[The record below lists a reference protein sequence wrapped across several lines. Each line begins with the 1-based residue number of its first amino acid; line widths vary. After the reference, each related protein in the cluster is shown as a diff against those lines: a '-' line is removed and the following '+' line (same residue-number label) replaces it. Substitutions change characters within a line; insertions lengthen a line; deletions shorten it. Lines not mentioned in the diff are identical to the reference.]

1 MEANNGVAGMDRAG
15 VGDEERGQCES
26 VYPSREEKE
35 MICTLT
41 PSFPNTRKGWVEI
54 PLRTRADDYNPVP
67 LAPIW

>member
-15 VGDEERGQCES
+15 VRDEERGQCES

-41 PSFPNTRKGWVEI
+41 PSFLIGGTGLI
-54 PLRTRADDYNPVP
+54 QLFGQHGLAIRTQGGQS
-67 LAPIW
+67 AP

>member
-26 VYPSREEKE
+26 MYSSREEKE

-41 PSFPNTRKGWVEI
+41 PSFREEKEMICTLTPSSLVSERKKK
-54 PLRTRADDYNPVP
+54 
-67 LAPIW
+67 